1 MIVYSNK
8 FKNSDVP
15 YGDFEFEVLNELK
28 DCSNRTDANCISHN
42 RFLFEMDKAD
52 LKEQCMYARTTKNI
66 ITRCVYSGSKS
77 IHMII
82 EFPAKYEDF
91 CKENYRTIWEYI
103 NNNVFDGKCD
113 TQCRN
118 PSRLTRRPG
127 VIRKDTGK
135 EQTLLF
141 EHKCDSDPFF
151 EHAIDEVGLIIKR
164 DQECSELRRKY
175 ISYMPKHEGC
185 DCSKWEVVKR
195 YLDTPF
201 PLQNGNGNSSTWL
214 YAAIQTCLQYHD
226 DRTLN
231 NVIAKAKCEGWTE
244 REIRHKMK

>member
-28 DCSNRTDANCISHN
+28 DCSNRTDANCIKHT

-52 LKEQCMYARTTKNI
+52 LKEQCMYARTTRNI

-91 CKENYRTIWEYI
+91 CKENYREVWEYI

-135 EQTLLF
+135 EQKLLF
-141 EHKCDSDPFF
+141 AQKDISDPFF
-151 EHAIDEVGLIIKR
+151 SHVIDEVGEHVKQVQKR
-164 DQECSELRRKY
+164 SELRRRY
-175 ISYMPKHEGC
+175 ISYLPKHEGC

-231 NVIAKAKCEGWTE
+231 DVIAKAKCEGWTE
-244 REIRHKMK
+244 REIQHKMK

>member
-28 DCSNRTDANCISHN
+28 DCSNRTDANCICHN
-42 RFLFEMDKAD
+42 RFLFEMDKVD

-91 CKENYRTIWEYI
+91 CKENYRTIWKYI

-151 EHAIDEVGLIIKR
+151 EHAIGEVGLIVKR

-185 DCSKWEVVKR
+185 DCSKFESVKY
-195 YLDTPF
+195 YLETPF
-201 PLQNGNGNSSTWL
+201 PLMSGNGDSSISL
-214 YAAIQTCLQYHD
+214 FRAIKVCQKYKD

-231 NVIAKAKCEGWTE
+231 EVLNKARREGWSE
-244 REIRHKMK
+244 REITNKLE

>member
-1 MIVYSNK
+1 M
-8 FKNSDVP
+8 
-15 YGDFEFEVLNELK
+15 
-28 DCSNRTDANCISHN
+28 
-42 RFLFEMDKAD
+42 
-52 LKEQCMYARTTKNI
+52 
-66 ITRCVYSGSKS
+66 
-77 IHMII
+77 
-82 EFPAKYEDF
+82 
-91 CKENYRTIWEYI
+91 
-103 NNNVFDGKCD
+103 
-113 TQCRN
+113 
-118 PSRLTRRPG
+118 
-127 VIRKDTGK
+127 
-135 EQTLLF
+135 LF

-151 EHAIDEVGLIIKR
+151 EHTIGEVWLIVKQ
-164 DQECSELRRKY
+164 DQERSELRRKY

-231 NVIAKAKCEGWTE
+231 DVIAKARSENWSE